1 MNLEKKS
8 TDELSKLFEEKIQKI
23 VKEAYEKYSF
33 LSPDEKEKY
42 QSLGSML
49 NDIQLLDEDLI
60 DEVVKEEFSKLF
72 DFDDFQRDLII
83 ESIKRV
89 FSKK

>member
-1 MNLEKKS
+1 MK
-8 TDELSKLFEEKIQKI
+8 KI

-42 QSLGSML
+42 QSLSSMI
-49 NDIQLLDEDLI
+49 NDIQLLDEELI
-60 DEVVKEEFSKLF
+60 DEVVKEEFSSLLE
-72 DFDDFQRDLII
+72 FDDFQRDLII

-89 FSKK
+89 FGKN

>member
-1 MNLEKKS
+1 M
-8 TDELSKLFEEKIQKI
+8 I
-23 VKEAYEKYSF
+23 
-33 LSPDEKEKY
+33 
-42 QSLGSML
+42 
-49 NDIQLLDEDLI
+49 NDIQLLEEDLI

>member
-1 MNLEKKS
+1 MK
-8 TDELSKLFEEKIQKI
+8 KI

>member
-1 MNLEKKS
+1 MAQTTINFRV
-8 TDELSKLFEEKIQKI
+8 D
-23 VKEAYEKYSF
+23 
-33 LSPDEKEKY
+33 
-42 QSLGSML
+42 
-49 NDIQLLDEDLI
+49 NDL
-60 DEVVKEEFSKLF
+60 KEEFSKLF

>member
-1 MNLEKKS
+1 
-8 TDELSKLFEEKIQKI
+8 
-23 VKEAYEKYSF
+23 
-33 LSPDEKEKY
+33 
-42 QSLGSML
+42 ML